1 MREYSTRGL
10 AYRDPAY
17 SNALVYTE
25 VYMNTLKN
33 RSSNEPAQVIS
44 IVKILG
50 QVVESEPFINFLLH
64 NHFITE
70 KFKKKKS
77 GDVNDE
83 AKFSL
88 FILLHKRAKPI
99 LPPGRANSK
108 PFPSARVEPL
118 AQ

>member
-1 MREYSTRGL
+1 MCVERDIHDTRTR
-10 AYRDPAY
+10 AERAIRDAHTCVQRVC
-17 SNALVYTE
+17 L
-25 VYMNTLKN
+25 TL
-33 RSSNEPAQVIS
+33 RARACVCARDA
-44 IVKILG
+44 G
-50 QVVESEPFINFLLH
+50 VVESEPFINFLLH